1 MSKRNKK
8 AAREA
13 VIKAEI
19 ARREADRASRSP
31 IDRQQMLSLV
41 SNVGASIAENGHK
54 NDFTLTDSWLNN
66 NNIDVVKMHEFLAS
80 VNILDDWSLLIEG
93 DPFQLFGASEN
104 RCSWM
109 PLEKNELGL
118 LINYVDT
125 QVQENGCHHDHRHTK
140 EWLSGRSHNQN
151 EVIAA
156 LMAHGGFCDC
166 EVVMNVEEESI
177 YPH

>member
-1 MSKRNKK
+1 MSNRSKK

-13 VIKAEI
+13 AIKSEI

-31 IDRQQMLSLV
+31 INRQQMLLLV
-41 SNVGASIAENGHK
+41 SNVGAKIADNGHK
-54 NDFTLTDSWLNN
+54 SDFTLTDSWLNKH
-66 NNIDVVKMHEFLAS
+66 NIDIDKMHEFFES

-109 PLEKNELGL
+109 PLEENELSL
-118 LINYVDT
+118 LIDYVDR

-140 EWLSGRSHNQN
+140 EWLSDSGHNVN
-151 EVIAA
+151 EVLAA

-166 EVVMNVEEESI
+166 EVVMNVEEDSI
-177 YPH
+177 YPQ